1 VLPISLIL
9 RSIVDQFVN
18 KSVKVRSDTNNMII
32 SQIIAAIN
40 LESLLDGFIVTKLIT
55 FIEEL

>member
-1 VLPISLIL
+1 MLPISLIL